1 MVTGLAPM
9 AGPKGYALA
18 TIIEILCAHLMGVP
32 FGTYVTKMYGELDKP
47 RNLGHF
53 MLAIDIGRFADP
65 KLFRAQIDLFTRDVH
80 AQEAADPA
88 RPPLAPGEPERLMA
102 ERRRKDGVPAG
113 DGLLADLNK
122 LAAELGVEPL

>member
-1 MVTGLAPM
+1 
-9 AGPKGYALA
+9 
-18 TIIEILCAHLMGVP
+18 VP

-53 MLAIDIGRFADP
+53 MLALDIGRFVDP
-65 KLFRAQIDLFTRDVH
+65 KFFRAQIDLFVRDVH
-80 AQEAADPA
+80 AQEPADPA

-102 ERRRKDGVPAG
+102 ERRRNDGVPVG

-122 LAAELGVEPL
+122 LAGELGVTPL